1 MKKAIII
8 GIDGGTFTLI
18 DKYIKQG
25 ALPYLERVMEE
36 GFSYDMRSVDQD
48 TRVPISPTI
57 WTSLATGKTA
67 DKHGIKSFFNLQQDI
82 RAARLFEILKSKGMA
97 TGTWGWELT
106 WPPVDYGSFNIPCAM
121 ARDDRT
127 IPQSVSVVQEMRRS
141 TKKGKTGIFRNVSYF
156 LRLKSLGVSTAT
168 MNSLSGFYL
177 KPPVDNKQ
185 RMLERM
191 LIGNRIN
198 EDIFISLC
206 RKYQPD
212 VSFFFIPST
221 DSAAHYFWKYSD
233 NENFPDINKTDRE
246 KYGNYMYRVY
256 AEADRKIERIHR
268 MNPDAG
274 LFIISD
280 HGMGPIRE
288 GSFETLSLRS
298 SAFLREAGIQD
309 KVDFFHVGL
318 NIVVVPKE
326 HSGMTVDWLYNY
338 LANMKII
345 EINKP
350 LFEVIEKDSTGRIYI
365 KVQQKDKGFYDKH
378 TLETL
383 HVRMGTKKLAMKDI
397 VDVNDLERSADHH
410 PDGIFMA
417 MGKDIQK
424 QSSRGKC
431 SIYDFL
437 PTFLSYMNIPLADDF
452 DGKDLK
458 ISGKSI
464 TDTVA
469 SYDNLL
475 DAGEKVENS
484 DDSLVK
490 EELRKL
496 GYLKDDRGKD
506 E

>member
-8 GIDGGTFTLI
+8 GIDGGTFSLI

-25 ALPYLERVMEE
+25 ALSYLAKVMRN
-36 GFSYDMRSVDQD
+36 GVSAYMRSVDQD

-82 RAARLFEILKSKGMA
+82 KTARLFEILKSKGMSK
-97 TGTWGWELT
+97 GNWGWELT

-127 IPQSVSVVQEMRRS
+127 IPSSVSVVQEMRRS
-141 TKKGKTGIFRNVSYF
+141 TKKGRTGLFRNISYF
-156 LRLKSLGVSTAT
+156 LRLKKLGVSTAT
-168 MNSLSGFYL
+168 MNSLIGFYL
-177 KPPVDNKQ
+177 KPPIDKKQ

-233 NENFPDINKTDRE
+233 NENFPDIDKADRE
-246 KYGNYMYRVY
+246 KYGHYMHRVY
-256 AEADRKIERIHR
+256 EEADRKIERIHM
-268 MNPDAG
+268 MNPDAA

-298 SAFLREAGIQD
+298 SAFLREAEIQD

-326 HSGMTVDWLYNY
+326 NTGMTVDWLYNY
-338 LANMKII
+338 LSNMKIV
-345 EINKP
+345 EAGMP

-383 HVRMGTKKLAMKDI
+383 HVRMGTKKIPMKDI
-397 VDVNDLERSADHH
+397 IDVNDLERSADHH

-417 MGKDIQK
+417 MGKDIK
-424 QSSRGKC
+424 KHADRGRC

-437 PTFLSYMNIPLADDF
+437 PTFLSYMNIPLAEDF
-452 DGKDLK
+452 DGNDLN
-458 ISGKSI
+458 I
-464 TDTVA
+464 TGRPGNSTVA

-475 DAGEKVENS
+475 EAGERVENS

-496 GYLKDDRGKD
+496 GYLKDDRRKD